1 MATAVPVPPP
11 EMMLPVKLITK
22 ESELQS
28 FLDKNENT
36 FTPSGTPTVG
46 VHFQVAAEHQ
56 SDANQKEPDQ
66 VVAIVISSDVPSEV
80 AVVLV
85 LASLS
90 KNRIITGLKAFQDGT
105 VVSKEIINEII
116 ANLGGEM
123 HIGDDNRA
131 GIDRQL
137 HRISVMR
144 TKTDEVYGLTM
155 RVGRALRN
163 AACV

>member
-1 MATAVPVPPP
+1 MATAVPVP
-11 EMMLPVKLITK
+11 

-36 FTPSGTPTVG
+36 FTPSETPTVG

-90 KNRIITGLKAFQDGT
+90 KNRIITGLKALLSDPLVLKWCTASTKSRTGFT
-105 VVSKEIINEII
+105 VTGYRTPVSYNVSTYNYCTRAKWIIPF
-116 ANLGGEM
+116 
-123 HIGDDNRA
+123 
-131 GIDRQL
+131 
-137 HRISVMR
+137 
-144 TKTDEVYGLTM
+144 
-155 RVGRALRN
+155 
-163 AACV
+163 